1 MAASRP
7 LKLKAQVAYRP
18 LIASSGQYPIA
29 RIWVDSGVAHLDNHF
44 DYLIPEKLEES
55 IVIGSLVE
63 VPFNARMVEGLVIAR
78 VEGSS
83 MANLKVINRLLTP
96 APIATTVTIAL
107 IGEVARRWIAHP
119 YDVIRSAIP
128 QRAVL
133 PVKALPNPLP
143 IPKSESRQGQRG
155 KWRYLQLPPYR
166 RDTDL
171 LMSYLG
177 RQRLSGSRLIIV
189 PDSRRAHQI
198 ASEIPGS
205 ILLDSTLSKS
215 ERFSN
220 FIRCTKSLGSIIVG
234 TRSAI
239 FAPIADLD
247 EIILLDDASPFYY
260 EMHSPG
266 WNARDVAL
274 VRSDLEGC
282 DITILGFSPSLE
294 MARLIEVG
302 QMSYTPSEAR
312 VKVTSFFSERG
323 ELLPEGI
330 FASIRKV
337 KTEGNLLF
345 ISPTKGYAQAISCSK
360 CRNVASCDCGGRLEK
375 VSATAALSCTIC
387 DKSFLEWSCRYC
399 QSKLPYLLKRGLER
413 YAQEIGRAFPGVR
426 IIESTAE
433 KMSGEV
439 LDSPVFVVATNG
451 AVPAMPGGYSAIVI
465 LDGERRFSQVDNRSQ
480 ERALSQLFESASYLS
495 PTGSIFA
502 VMSQSHP
509 AIAAVA
515 SWKPSLY
522 TKREL
527 ASLAEIG
534 FPPYVRAVSI
544 DIESSEASIF
554 LRGLLRAQSDG
565 RLPEQTKFLGPSQM
579 RNLQSRI
586 ILLTPFDSESS
597 LMELLHEFLR
607 KRSASGKSSVKVRV
621 DPYSLTK

>member
-7 LKLKAQVAYRP
+7 LKLKAQVAHRP

-29 RIWVDSGVAHLDNHF
+29 QIWVDSGVAHLDNHF
-44 DYLIPEKLEES
+44 DYLVPEKFEDS

-78 VEGSS
+78 VEGSP

-107 IGEVARRWIAHP
+107 ISEVAKRWIAHP

-128 QRAVL
+128 QRTVH
-133 PVKALPNPLP
+133 PVKAF
-143 IPKSESRQGQRG
+143 PKALSISKSGSRKGRRG
-155 KWRYLQLPPYR
+155 KWQYLQLPPHR
-166 RDTDL
+166 RDSEL
-171 LMSYLG
+171 LLSYLG
-177 RQRLSGSRLIIV
+177 RHRVLGSRLILV

-198 ASEIPGS
+198 ASQIPDS

-220 FIRCTKSLGSIIVG
+220 FIRCTQSLRSIVVGS
-234 TRSAI
+234 RSAI

-260 EMHSPG
+260 EMRSPG
-266 WNARDVAL
+266 WNSRDVAL

-302 QMSYTPSEAR
+302 QMSYTPSVAR
-312 VKVTSFFSERG
+312 VKVASFFSDRG

-330 FASIRKV
+330 FASIRKL
-337 KTEGNLLF
+337 KREGNILF
-345 ISPTKGYAQAISCSK
+345 LAPTKGYAQAISCSK

-375 VSATAALSCTIC
+375 VSPTVALSCAVC

-399 QSKLPYLLKRGLER
+399 QSKLPFFLKRGLER

-426 IIESTAE
+426 IIESTSE
-433 KMSGEV
+433 KISGEV

-451 AVPAMPGGYSAIVI
+451 AVPATPGGYSAIVI
-465 LDGERRFSQVDNRSQ
+465 LDGERRFSQVDNRSH
-480 ERALSQLFESASYLS
+480 ERALSQLFECASYLS

-502 VMSQSHP
+502 VMRQSHP
-509 AIAAVA
+509 AIAALS

-527 ASLAEIG
+527 ASLDEVG
-534 FPPYVRAVSI
+534 FPPYVRAVSL
-544 DIESSEASIF
+544 DIESSEASIL
-554 LRGLLRAQSDG
+554 LRGLMRAQNDG
-565 RLPEQTKFLGPSQM
+565 RLPKQTKFLGPSQL
-579 RNLQSRI
+579 RNMQSRI